1 MYVWNTVFI
10 FMCFTLLVTETFDN
24 KSLLCN
30 INIDENYNTDFLTLY
45 NLDIILKDKHK
56 NQSSKFE

>member
-1 MYVWNTVFI
+1 
-10 FMCFTLLVTETFDN
+10 MCFTLLVTETFDN